1 MGNIPDMI
9 MHRSFNLLIIKTKYS
24 IYLHQ
29 PRCNLWPQ
37 MHPSSWA
44 VRCRVLIN

>member
-24 IYLHQ
+24 IYLHL
-29 PRCNLWPQ
+29 CNLWPQ